1 MTGHQ
6 VATFSGACTMTS
18 TSKCPASARARK
30 AVACPW
36 RRRLGCLLVAC
47 AFGGFACGENPQSS
61 PATSACADADR
72 ALASSQWET
81 ASSQY
86 TVCLAAGPP
95 RFEVLSNLAMALT
108 GMGRMDEAI
117 QTYRKALVL
126 SSGNPKVR
134 FNLALALIKV
144 GNYEDAV
151 GQLARLKRAGS
162 RDPRVPE
169 LLAFCDYHLERY
181 LLASR
186 EAEQVYR
193 AHPKEAANALI
204 LGSAYTRMGLYQKAL
219 PLITFALQSAG
230 SADGHLIMGQTLLG
244 LRLYHPAMD
253 ELSQAA
259 AIQPDLPG
267 LHSALGVAKVG
278 LGDSDGGA
286 LEFTEALKADPNDFQ
301 ANYYMGRLERLD
313 GDYEAARKYLTKAE
327 QLHPG
332 APEVI
337 FEFAAIAMT
346 ERDYAKAEP
355 LLGRV
360 LRKQPDHI
368 EAHFLRSDLYRRTG
382 RKQAAQQERD
392 VFERLRQKEQERQSA
407 KTSSFAN
414 PPSTRRTPRP
424 RNDD

>member
-6 VATFSGACTMTS
+6 VSTSSGAGTMTS
-18 TSKCPASARARK
+18 TSSCPVSSALRK
-30 AVACPW
+30 PKDRPW
-36 RRRLGCLLVAC
+36 RRRLGWVLVAC
-47 AFGGFACGENPQSS
+47 AFGGFAYGEAPQSS
-61 PATSACADADR
+61 LATNSCEEGDR
-72 ALASSQWET
+72 ALAASQWDT
-81 ASSQY
+81 ARNQY
-86 TVCLAAGPP
+86 TTCLAAEPP

-108 GMGRMDEAI
+108 RMGRMDEAI
-117 QTYRKALVL
+117 QTYREALVL

-144 GNYEDAV
+144 GNYEDAA

-162 RDPRVPE
+162 SDPRVPE

-181 LLASR
+181 SLASR

-193 AHPKEAANALI
+193 AHPEDAANALI

-259 AIQPDLPG
+259 ELQSDLRG

-278 LGDSDGGA
+278 LGDSDGAA

-301 ANYYMGRLERLD
+301 ANYYLGRLRRLD
-313 GDYEAARKYLTKAE
+313 GDNEAARKYLTKAE

-360 LRKQPDHI
+360 LRRQPDHI
-368 EAHFLRSDLYRRTG
+368 EAHFLLSDLYRRTG
-382 RKQAAQQERD
+382 RKQAAQKERD
-392 VFERLRQKEQERQSA
+392 VFERLRQKEQERQPA
-407 KTSSFAN
+407 KTSSSVN
-414 PPSTRRTPRP
+414 PPSTSTDAAPKEP
-424 RNDD
+424 

>member
-1 MTGHQ
+1 
-6 VATFSGACTMTS
+6 
-18 TSKCPASARARK
+18 
-30 AVACPW
+30 
-36 RRRLGCLLVAC
+36 
-47 AFGGFACGENPQSS
+47 
-61 PATSACADADR
+61 
-72 ALASSQWET
+72 
-81 ASSQY
+81 
-86 TVCLAAGPP
+86 
-95 RFEVLSNLAMALT
+95 MALT
-108 GMGRMDEAI
+108 RMGRMDEAI
-117 QTYRKALVL
+117 QTYQKALVL

-151 GQLARLKRAGS
+151 RQLTRLKRAGS
-162 RDPRVPE
+162 SDPRVPE

-181 LLASR
+181 SLASR

-193 AHPKEAANALI
+193 DHPEDAANALI

-244 LRLYHPAMD
+244 LRLYHPAID

-259 AIQPDLPG
+259 QLRADLPG

-278 LGDSDGGA
+278 LGDSDGAA

-301 ANYYMGRLERLD
+301 ANYYMGRLGRLD
-313 GDYEAARKYLTKAE
+313 GDDEAARKYLTKAE

-368 EAHFLRSDLYRRTG
+368 EAHFLLSDLYRRTG
-382 RKQAAQQERD
+382 RKQAAQRERD
-392 VFERLRQKEQERQSA
+392 VFERLRQKEQERQPA
-407 KTSSFAN
+407 KTSSSAK
-414 PPSTRRTPRP
+414 PPSTSPDAAP
-424 RNDD
+424 KEP

>member
-1 MTGHQ
+1 MNGDP
-6 VATFSGACTMTS
+6 ASMFPDACTMTP
-18 TSKCPASARARK
+18 TSARARTI
-30 AVACPW
+30 ACSWW
-36 RRRLGCLLVAC
+36 RWLGWLLVAC
-47 AFGGFACGENPQSS
+47 ALGSFACGETPQSS

-72 ALASSQWET
+72 ALAASQWET

-86 TVCLAAGPP
+86 AVCLAAGPP
-95 RFEVLSNLAMALT
+95 RYEVLSNLAMALT
-108 GMGRMDEAI
+108 RMGRMDEAI

-151 GQLARLKRAGS
+151 GQLTRLKRAGS
-162 RDPRVPE
+162 NDPRVPE
-169 LLAFCDYHLERY
+169 LLAFCDYHLEHY
-181 LLASR
+181 LLAAR
-186 EAEQVYR
+186 EAEQVHR
-193 AHPKEAANALI
+193 AHPEDAANALI

-267 LHSALGVAKVG
+267 LRSALGVTKVG
-278 LGDSDGGA
+278 SGDSDGA
-286 LEFTEALKADPNDFQ
+286 TLEFAEVLKADPNDFQ
-301 ANYYMGRLERLD
+301 ANYYMGRLRRLD

-346 ERDYAKAEP
+346 ERDYVRAEP

-360 LRKQPDHI
+360 LHKQPDHI
-368 EAHFLRSDLYRRTG
+368 EAHFLLSDLYRRTG

-392 VFERLRQKEQERQSA
+392 RFERLRQKEQERQTA
-407 KTSSFAN
+407 KTSSSAN
-414 PPSTRRTPRP
+414 PPSASTDAAPKER
-424 RNDD
+424 